1 MEGNEPS
8 AKYKY
13 VLTRRSVQ
21 YIYEQCIFPQV
32 MMIGM
37 LVYFN
42 NLLCF
47 LVDDVV
53 DENKITA
60 LEIHSNVFQT
70 LSQYAIS
77 AVFAYEV
84 MASLKEF
91 IRPQS

>member
-1 MEGNEPS
+1 MEGIEPS

-42 NLLCF
+42 SLLCLF
-47 LVDDVV
+47 VDNVI
-53 DENKITA
+53 DEDSIEP
-60 LEIHSNVFQT
+60 LEI
-70 LSQYAIS
+70 
-77 AVFAYEV
+77 
-84 MASLKEF
+84 
-91 IRPQS
+91 